1 MRQFFIRLPSNRT
14 LVINANGY
22 NTLGDIKTYLYHR
35 EGIPVITQRLIY
47 NNAPLQDTANT
58 NIIATDTTIHL
69 NFELLGGGKHGNNHR
84 NRQNTQTG
92 RRELVLSVPNQ
103 SDYGQ
108 VKSLLGDK
116 RAIVLCLS
124 SGKEFLCRI
133 AGSIHQW
140 IQRED
145 IVLMGLR
152 DFEPSKGDIIWRYN
166 PNEARKLIKSGA
178 IPISIKINNEDTSDK
193 SASNID
199 FIDEID
205 NTNKD
210 NDELVQERNYDLP
223 PSDSDDDDPDIDNL

>member
-14 LVINANGY
+14 LVMNTNGY
-22 NTLGDIKTYLYHR
+22 KTFGDIKTYLYHR

-47 NNAPLQDTANT
+47 NNALLQDADNT
-58 NIIATDTTIHL
+58 NIIKKDTTINL
-69 NFELLGGGKHGNNHR
+69 NFQLLGGGKHGNNHR

-92 RRELVLSVPNQ
+92 RRELVLCVPNQ

-124 SGKEFLCRI
+124 TGKEFLCRI

-145 IVLMGLR
+145 IVLIGLR
-152 DFEPSKGDIIWRYN
+152 DFEPTKGDIIWRYN
-166 PNEARKLIKSGA
+166 PNEARKLVKSGA
-178 IPISIKINNEDTSDK
+178 ISDAVNINTDDVFDK

-199 FIDEID
+199 FIDDID
-205 NTNKD
+205 NTTKN
-210 NDELVQERNYDLP
+210 NDDLIQERNYDLP
-223 PSDSDDDDPDIDNL
+223 PSESDDDDPDIDNL

>member
-14 LVINANGY
+14 LVINADGY
-22 NTLGDIKTYLYHR
+22 NTFGDIKTYLYHR

-47 NNAPLQDTANT
+47 NNALLQDTDNT
-58 NIIATDTTIHL
+58 NIIKTDTTINL
-69 NFELLGGGKHGNNHR
+69 NFQLLGGGKHGNNHR

-92 RRELVLSVPNQ
+92 RRELVLAIPNQ
-103 SDYGQ
+103 TDYGQ

-116 RAIVLCLS
+116 RAVVLCLS
-124 SGKEFLCRI
+124 NGKEFLCRI

-145 IVLMGLR
+145 IVLIGLR

-178 IPISIKINNEDTSDK
+178 IPSAVKINTDDASEK
-193 SASNID
+193 IASNID
-199 FIDEID
+199 FIDDTD
-205 NTNKD
+205 NPNKD
-210 NDELVQERNYDLP
+210 NYELVQERNYDLP
-223 PSDSDDDDPDIDNL
+223 PSESDDDDPDIDNL

>member
-14 LVINANGY
+14 LVINTNGD
-22 NTLGDIKTYLYHR
+22 NTFGDIKTYLYHR

-47 NNAPLQDTANT
+47 NNSVLQDTDNT
-58 NIIATDTTIHL
+58 NIIKTDTTINL

-84 NRQNTQTG
+84 NRQNTQMG
-92 RRELVLSVPNQ
+92 RRELVLCVPTQSV
-103 SDYGQ
+103 YGQ

-116 RAIVLCLS
+116 RAMVLCLS

-152 DFEPSKGDIIWRYN
+152 DFEPNKGDIIWRYN

-178 IPISIKINNEDTSDK
+178 IPIAVKINNEDASDK
-193 SASNID
+193 LASNID

-205 NTNKD
+205 NKNKD
-210 NDELVQERNYDLP
+210 NDELIQERNYDLP